1 MPDTPKQIRA
11 YRFGLFEVDLRA
23 QELHKSGL
31 KVRIQEQFSGWQA
44 DRFHLGPVG
53 PPTNLE
59 MRQQRI
65 KSSSID

>member
-31 KVRIQEQFSGWQA
+31 KVRIQIFPF
-44 DRFHLGPVG
+44 RLGP
-53 PPTNLE
+53 N
-59 MRQQRI
+59 RARH
-65 KSSSID
+65 